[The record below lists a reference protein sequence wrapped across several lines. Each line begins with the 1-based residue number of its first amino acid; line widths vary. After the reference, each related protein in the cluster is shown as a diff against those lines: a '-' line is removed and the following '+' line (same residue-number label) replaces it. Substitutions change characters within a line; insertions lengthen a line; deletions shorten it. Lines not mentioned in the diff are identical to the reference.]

1 MRNNCPKKIL
11 QLSSSYGFFGAEN
24 VIAELSRELVSS
36 DFTPIIGVFN
46 NTKNPHL
53 ELIEFAKNN
62 NISCHLFHC
71 NGQFDFTTIIS
82 IRKFI
87 KKNKIDLIHTHGYK
101 SNFYAVLATL
111 FYKTSRI
118 VTCHPWIKTSFKMKF
133 YSFIDKFLL
142 NRFDK
147 IITVSEA
154 LKSEI
159 AEAGVALEKISII
172 PNGINITRF
181 TQRYDVDEVRM
192 QLGVPAHY
200 KVIGTVGRLS
210 VEKGHIILIEA
221 ARKILKKFPSTFFL
235 IVGDGLLRE
244 ELHQKTVNLAIGDH
258 FLFTGLID
266 DVPKIL
272 SIIDLFVL
280 PSLTEGLPMALL
292 EAMAAK
298 KPVIAS
304 AVGSIPQLI
313 IHNKTGLLTQP
324 ADTEG
329 LANSICELLQNQ
341 QKADQL
347 AEAGYQTIVDNYT
360 SKIMARRYMDV
371 YHRLLNSV

>member
-1 MRNNCPKKIL
+1 MRNDCPKKIL

-36 DFTPIIGVFN
+36 NYIPIIGVFN
-46 NTKNPHL
+46 NKKNPHL
-53 ELIEFAKNN
+53 ELVDFAKNN
-62 NISCHLFHC
+62 NISYQLFHC
-71 NGQFDFTTIIS
+71 NGQFDYHTITS
-82 IRKFI
+82 LRKFI
-87 KKNKIDLIHTHGYK
+87 KTNKIDLVHTHGYK
-101 SNFYAVLATL
+101 SNFYAVLATV

-118 VTCHPWIKTSFKMKF
+118 VTCHPWIKTSSKMKF
-133 YSFIDKFLL
+133 YAFIDKFLL

-147 IITVSEA
+147 IITVSEE
-154 LKSEI
+154 LKNEI
-159 AEAGVALEKISII
+159 AGAGVALEKILII

-181 TQRYDVDEVRM
+181 AQRYDADKVRM
-192 QLGVPAHY
+192 QLGVPDRY

-210 VEKGHIILIEA
+210 VEKGHVVLIEA
-221 ARKILKKFPSTFFL
+221 ARRILKKYPSTFF
-235 IVGDGLLRE
+235 IIAGDGFLRE
-244 ELHQKTVNLAIGDH
+244 ELQQRTVNLAIDDH

-304 AVGSIPQLI
+304 GVGSIPRLI

-324 ADTEG
+324 ADVEG
-329 LANSICELLQNQ
+329 LANSIGALLQNQ
-341 QKADQL
+341 EKANQL
-347 AEAGYQTIVDNYT
+347 AEAGYQAIVDNYT

-371 YHRLLNSV
+371 YDRLLNLD